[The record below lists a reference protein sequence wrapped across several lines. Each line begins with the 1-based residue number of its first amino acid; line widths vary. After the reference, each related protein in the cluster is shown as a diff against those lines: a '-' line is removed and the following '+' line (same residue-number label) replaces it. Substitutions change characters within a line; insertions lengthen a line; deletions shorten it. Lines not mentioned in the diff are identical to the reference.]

1 MPEGVEA
8 EALRRGWGA
17 AERALEKWLAYAL
30 LPGGPWHPGAQVP
43 VLAADKEVAEL
54 ALWQVVVG
62 AAGHYGRRFSA
73 VLDAHH
79 RVWVYARNVGEKRYR
94 AAGVAGDTAVHG
106 VLPRTA
112 DHVRGV
118 SPARRVGIFSGGDRA
133 DRAAYGTPRD
143 WRLSQSPEL
152 QSDPVQIDVELDED
166 EGSPP
171 PPAGRPAGGNSPPRA
186 PLVLR
191 DVRGLRAGQ
200 PDVEMAETEDEG
212 GSLHSFTPSPTTPT
226 DRDRSRSNGAAR
238 ADTADGAEGRQEG
251 LVQQADQAEPAAEPV
266 PPQVAAVAALGQA
279 AQRWQRGV
287 EAAVRAMGPEVAA
300 QAMLEG
306 PPARTP
312 PVFGGGQVLR
322 TVLAIQGGL
331 QGLPGAPSGTPD
343 LIQIDVDLEA
353 EADYEVVQPMGE

>member
-1 MPEGVEA
+1 M
-8 EALRRGWGA
+8 
-17 AERALEKWLAYAL
+17 
-30 LPGGPWHPGAQVP
+30 
-43 VLAADKEVAEL
+43 
-54 ALWQVVVG
+54 VVG

-79 RVWVYARNVGEKRYR
+79 RVWVYARNVGERRYR

-118 SPARRVGIFSGGDRA
+118 SPDRRGGIFGGGYRA
-133 DRAAYGTPRD
+133 ARAAYGTPRD
-143 WRLSQSPEL
+143 WRLSQSPGL
-152 QSDPVQIDVELDED
+152 QSEPELVEVELDPD
-166 EGSPP
+166 RSPP
-171 PPAGRPAGGNSPPRA
+171 PPAGSPAGDNGPPRA

-191 DVRGLRAGQ
+191 DVRGLRDDQ
-200 PDVEMAETEDEG
+200 PDVQMAETDDEG

-251 LVQQADQAEPAAEPV
+251 LVQQADQAAPAAEPL

-279 AQRWQRGV
+279 AQRGQRGV
-287 EAAVRAMGPEVAA
+287 EAAARAMGPEVAA
-300 QAMLEG
+300 QATQEG
-306 PPARTP
+306 PPTRTP

-322 TVLAIQGGL
+322 TVLAIQAGR

-343 LIQIDVDLEA
+343 PVQIDVDLEA